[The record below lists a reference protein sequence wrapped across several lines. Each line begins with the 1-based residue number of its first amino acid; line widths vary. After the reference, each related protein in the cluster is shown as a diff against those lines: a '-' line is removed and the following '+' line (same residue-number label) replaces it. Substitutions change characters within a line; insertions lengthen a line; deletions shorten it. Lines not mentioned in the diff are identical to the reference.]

1 MPMEVPIVV
10 ETREW
15 GGTFARRAAWLELM
29 TMLRAIRR
37 PEDRREHSALEMGN
51 LLMLQ
56 ERERFLVKHFALRGI
71 RSLEE
76 FRVFAAGC
84 SAGYNLRLMV
94 QGGARPENVVGM
106 EIDPS
111 QANYVASRS
120 SQIRVHVGSADS
132 IPGGDKTFDLGVPF
146 R

>member
-1 MPMEVPIVV
+1 MPMEVPIVD

-15 GGTFARRAAWLELM
+15 GGTCARRAAWLELM

-56 ERERFLVKHFALRGI
+56 ERERFLVKQFKRRGI

-76 FRVFAAGC
+76 FRVFEAGC

-94 QGGARPENVVGM
+94 QWGARPENVAGM
-106 EIDPS
+106 EIDPA
-111 QANYVASRS
+111 QGNYVASTS
-120 SQIRVHVGSADS
+120 SPMRV
-132 IPGGDKTFDLGVPF
+132 
-146 R
+146 